1 MLATRWTKS
10 LMSDSMGFNNICQ
23 CTGFMSEY
31 LWLTSQYHT
40 SDGMSLS
47 TFNTVLYC
55 TVLIYHSVQ
64 CNATNP
70 LTEM

>member
-1 MLATRWTKS
+1 
-10 LMSDSMGFNNICQ
+10 
-23 CTGFMSEY
+23 MSEY
-31 LWLTSQYHT
+31 LWLTSQYQT

>member
-1 MLATRWTKS
+1 MLATRWTKC

-47 TFNTVLYC
+47 TFTTVLYLYI
-55 TVLIYHSVQ
+55 TLFSAMQLIH
-64 CNATNP
+64 
-70 LTEM
+70 